1 MQIIIQMLRLKFF
14 ESFST
19 CTTKINDVFVDEGNH
34 IYVAMPMYSLIE
46 YSDNYSDF
54 SDYSVIFEDHQ
65 KYH

>member
-1 MQIIIQMLRLKFF
+1 MQIIIQMLRLKIF

-54 SDYSVIFEDHQ
+54 SDY
-65 KYH
+65 